1 VAEAMHGGLLPD
13 RCFSGGSAVAEH
25 RFWILRTLSAR
36 AFSDGESMAMG
47 HYRIYELDSVDQILD
62 EYSVVCRSDVAA
74 IVAVCQLEERAAAV
88 EVWAR
93 AHCIARLT
101 AAEAA
106 VPKACSLNASGPVG
120 VP

>member
-1 VAEAMHGGLLPD
+1 
-13 RCFSGGSAVAEH
+13 
-25 RFWILRTLSAR
+25 
-36 AFSDGESMAMG
+36 MAMG

-120 VP
+120 AHDPVTDRRSIGAREPVSGR

>member
-1 VAEAMHGGLLPD
+1 MGACFRIGVSAADPQLRNTDSGSSE
-13 RCFSGGSAVAEH
+13 RCPLVFP
-25 RFWILRTLSAR
+25 T
-36 AFSDGESMAMG
+36 GESMAMV

-74 IVAVCQLEERAAAV
+74 TVAVCQLEERAAAV

-120 VP
+120 AP

>member
-1 VAEAMHGGLLPD
+1 MRA
-13 RCFSGGSAVAEH
+13 CFPGSGVPRRMRRLRNTDPG
-25 RFWILRTLSAR
+25 LRTLSAR
-36 AFSDGESMAMG
+36 SRVLAMV

-62 EYSVVCRSDVAA
+62 EFSVVCRSDAAA
-74 IVAVCQLEERAAAV
+74 IVAACQLEERAAAV

-93 AHCIARLT
+93 SHCIARLT

-120 VP
+120 AP